1 MKTFKRLINTFTLA
15 ILLTPLLAGAAAVK
29 ESGMVTQVA
38 GSAAY
43 SSGGDKDKPVVS
55 FMKVRAGDKLTL
67 GKDAKLQVVYFE
79 NGRQESWNGAAKLTI
94 GANESTAAAG
104 ANPPTVKK
112 LPAIVLKQLSRAP
125 VVVSDLKNRTGMIMV
140 RSLPMVKMRELDEN
154 YAVLRKE
161 AAEDDVT
168 PELYLLSG
176 LHELK
181 LYRDM
186 KPVLEEMRKRQ
197 PNNPEVQAVYEH
209 YSKLMNPAEPAAK

>member
-1 MKTFKRLINTFTLA
+1 MKTFKRLIHISSLA
-15 ILLTPLLAGAAAVK
+15 ILLTPLLASAAEK

-38 GSAAY
+38 GSATY
-43 SSGGDKDKPVVS
+43 SSATDKDKPVVS

-94 GANESTAAAG
+94 GANESTAASG

-197 PNNPEVQAVYEH
+197 PNNPEVQAVYDH
-209 YSKLMNPAEPAAK
+209 YSKLMNPAESTAK

>member
-1 MKTFKRLINTFTLA
+1 MKSFKRLITIFTLV
-15 ILLTPLLAGAAAVK
+15 ILFAPLLASAADK

-38 GSAAY
+38 GSATY
-43 SSGGDKDKPVVS
+43 SSGADKDKPVVS

-67 GKDAKLQVVYFE
+67 GKDAKLQVVYFV

-94 GANESTAAAG
+94 GANESTAANG
-104 ANPPTVKK
+104 ATPPQVKK
-112 LPAIVLKQLSRAP
+112 LPPVVLQQLTRAP
-125 VVVSDLKNRTGMIMV
+125 GVVSDLKSRSGMIMV

-154 YAVLRKE
+154 YAILRKE
-161 AAEDDVT
+161 AADDDVT

-197 PNNPEVQAVYEH
+197 PNNPEVQAVYDH
-209 YSKLMNPAEPAAK
+209 YSKLMNPAEPGAK